1 MSVTTA
7 SLQAQIA
14 QLQAQN
20 AALLAARASRSK
32 ISFKVSEKGALSVYG
47 LQRFPVTLYREQWER
62 IFAHADEFKTF
73 IAANDAT
80 LTKKEVV

>member
-1 MSVTTA
+1 MSNVQM
-7 SLQAQIA
+7 QAEIA
-14 QLQAQN
+14 RLQAQN
-20 AALLAARASRSK
+20 QALLAARAARSK

-62 IFAHADEFKTF
+62 IFAHSDDFKAF
-73 IAANDAT
+73 IAANEAT